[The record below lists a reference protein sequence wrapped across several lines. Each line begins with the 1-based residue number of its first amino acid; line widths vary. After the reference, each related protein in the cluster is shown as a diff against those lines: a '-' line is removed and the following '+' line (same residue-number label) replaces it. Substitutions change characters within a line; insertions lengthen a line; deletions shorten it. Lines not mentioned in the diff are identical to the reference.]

1 MQHGGHSDA
10 RAKVLGVG
18 SDGDERL
25 GRRLEQHAV
34 DDGLVLPGDRSDWR
48 GGNGAN
54 KSAIGD
60 NRRAGPRL
68 SPLARCQHR
77 IPDIRRTSIFEVQP
91 AEVELSFLNATQQ
104 FDPCDRDRCGPEQLE
119 AEHRT
124 DT

>member
-1 MQHGGHSDA
+1 MFAPAATIQRSTIPSFASPPIVARTAAQRLSDA
-10 RAKVLGVG
+10 GF
-18 SDGDERL
+18 E
-25 GRRLEQHAV
+25 
-34 DDGLVLPGDRSDWR
+34 
-48 GGNGAN
+48 GNGAN

-60 NRRAGPRL
+60 NRRVGPRL